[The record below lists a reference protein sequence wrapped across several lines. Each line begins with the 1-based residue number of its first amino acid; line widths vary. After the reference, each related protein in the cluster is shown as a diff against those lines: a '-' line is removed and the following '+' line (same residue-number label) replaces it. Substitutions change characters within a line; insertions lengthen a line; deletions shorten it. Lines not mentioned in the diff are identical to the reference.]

1 MDTVKPLA
9 NMCVV
14 TLALNLPG
22 PLAAKRLLEL
32 GATVIKIEPPTGDPF
47 EQYCPEWYRE
57 MNAGQ
62 QHLVLDLKSVAGQK
76 KLTEL
81 LNKTDLLLT
90 AQRPAA
96 LKRLNL
102 DWETLHN
109 LHPQLNNVAIV
120 GYPAPM
126 EDHAGHDLTYQA
138 VLGLINPPHMPK
150 TLIADLAGAEQA
162 TIQSLA
168 LLMGR
173 KAGQKGAQRLVA
185 LSDAVE
191 YMAQPIK
198 YGLTT
203 EGALLGGVLPE
214 YFLYETKSGWVAIAA
229 LEPHFRT
236 RLQEKLELESLT
248 KAILTER
255 MKTRTASEWVSWAD
269 EHDIPL
275 VELKQ

>member
-1 MDTVKPLA
+1 MTIYKPLTD
-9 NMCVV
+9 MRVV

-22 PLAAKRLLEL
+22 PLAAQRLCEL
-32 GATVIKIEPPTGDPF
+32 GATVIKIEPPSGDPF
-47 EQYCPEWYRE
+47 AQYCAEWYRD
-57 MNAGQ
+57 MKDGQ
-62 QHLVLDLKSVAGQK
+62 QCLMIDLKSGEGQ
-76 KLTEL
+76 TEL
-81 LNKTDLLLT
+81 AELLSEADLLLT

-102 DWETLHN
+102 DWETLHKC
-109 LHPQLNNVAIV
+109 HPQLNNVAIV
-120 GYPAPM
+120 GYPSPM
-126 EDHAGHDLTYQA
+126 EEHAGHDLTYQA
-138 VLGLINPPHMPK
+138 TQGLIIPPNMPK
-150 TLIADLAGAEQA
+150 TLIADLAGAEQT

-173 KAGQKGAQRLVA
+173 KAGQQGEQRLVA

-198 YGLTT
+198 YGLTSD
-203 EGALLGGVLPE
+203 GALLAGELPE

-229 LEPHFRT
+229 LEPHFRK

-248 KAILTER
+248 KAILAEK
-255 MKTRTASEWVSWAD
+255 MKTRTATEWVSWAN

-275 VELKQ
+275 VELK